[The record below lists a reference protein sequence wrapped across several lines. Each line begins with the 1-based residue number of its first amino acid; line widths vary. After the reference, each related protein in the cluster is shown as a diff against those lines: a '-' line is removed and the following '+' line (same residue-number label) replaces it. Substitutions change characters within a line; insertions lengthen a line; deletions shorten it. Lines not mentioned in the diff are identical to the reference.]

1 MTSFD
6 RDLEEKLKEAGS
18 TLLNPPSSI
27 DDLLT
32 LLDRVENLL
41 ANVEQAP
48 SKSMQDALLPSL
60 KALISNELLRHA
72 EMDVKVSVASCITE
86 ITRITAPD
94 APYDD
99 EQMKEIFQ
107 LTVAAF
113 EKLSHVSSRCYT
125 KAVSILDT
133 VAKVRSCLVML
144 DLECDALVVEM
155 FQNFLKIIRSNHPH
169 AVFSAMETI
178 MTLVIDESEE
188 ISLDLLS
195 PLLASVRKENQ
206 NVSPIS
212 WKLGEKVITNC
223 AVKLKPYLKEAVGSM
238 GIALDDYAQIVTS
251 VCQSESAEH
260 LADNRLGKR
269 IVSSELPRT
278 DPNEPSL
285 VTEGLTSDTFKS
297 VVINGTPTRNDENLK
312 NVKSSKRLQ
321 SCRLTKHSKTV
332 GASSNS
338 EPDNLDSMKAAKSAT
353 ESDSVPKKRDHC
365 LPDASHPKR
374 GRPKKIGN
382 NKNQDANHHSLSM
395 SKGGFLN
402 AQVEENALQSADVSL
417 NKESEVTNNSDAK
430 PQRHS
435 RKIQIAIKNNEEMT
449 QTPSHVASEKEA
461 SDPSGPEEKLLQPA
475 DMNVGVT
482 NINSR
487 LSVQTDSKK
496 RKRKYASSETDIT
509 EASNSKTISKS
520 ATKSANGDDYLE
532 ESPKTK
538 LSRKRAAK
546 GKDSGKPEFDERLV
560 GCKIKVWWPKDKTF
574 YEGVVHS
581 YDSVKKK
588 HQVLYTDGDEEILN
602 LKKERWEPIVDDVL
616 PEGGQE
622 TDLPKADASSDMPNK
637 RRGKTKSESA
647 KQEKPN
653 SSSKKSGTS
662 ANMSKVDSAKSGGN
676 SADDQELDNP
686 IIVYECV
693 NNPSRTVE
701 GSKDVGHQKPTG
713 KSSIERLKSGNSM
726 KPKGFL

>member
-6 RDLEEKLKEAGS
+6 RDLEEKLKETGS

-32 LLDRVENLL
+32 LLDKVENLL

-144 DLECDALVVEM
+144 DLECDALIVVQRRNLYTREVLVVYNDDNQQKHYRT
-155 FQNFLKIIRSNHPH
+155 FPGSNHPH

-188 ISLDLLS
+188 ISSDLLS

-260 LADNRLGKR
+260 LVR
-269 IVSSELPRT
+269 
-278 DPNEPSL
+278 
-285 VTEGLTSDTFKS
+285 FKFS
-297 VVINGTPTRNDENLK
+297 F
-312 NVKSSKRLQ
+312 
-321 SCRLTKHSKTV
+321 
-332 GASSNS
+332 
-338 EPDNLDSMKAAKSAT
+338 M
-353 ESDSVPKKRDHC
+353 
-365 LPDASHPKR
+365 
-374 GRPKKIGN
+374 
-382 NKNQDANHHSLSM
+382 
-395 SKGGFLN
+395 
-402 AQVEENALQSADVSL
+402 
-417 NKESEVTNNSDAK
+417 
-430 PQRHS
+430 
-435 RKIQIAIKNNEEMT
+435 
-449 QTPSHVASEKEA
+449 
-461 SDPSGPEEKLLQPA
+461 
-475 DMNVGVT
+475 
-482 NINSR
+482 
-487 LSVQTDSKK
+487 
-496 RKRKYASSETDIT
+496 
-509 EASNSKTISKS
+509 
-520 ATKSANGDDYLE
+520 
-532 ESPKTK
+532 K
-538 LSRKRAAK
+538 LS
-546 GKDSGKPEFDERLV
+546 
-560 GCKIKVWWPKDKTF
+560 
-574 YEGVVHS
+574 
-581 YDSVKKK
+581 
-588 HQVLYTDGDEEILN
+588 
-602 LKKERWEPIVDDVL
+602 
-616 PEGGQE
+616 
-622 TDLPKADASSDMPNK
+622 
-637 RRGKTKSESA
+637 
-647 KQEKPN
+647 
-653 SSSKKSGTS
+653 
-662 ANMSKVDSAKSGGN
+662 
-676 SADDQELDNP
+676 
-686 IIVYECV
+686 
-693 NNPSRTVE
+693 
-701 GSKDVGHQKPTG
+701 
-713 KSSIERLKSGNSM
+713 
-726 KPKGFL
+726 